1 MKVRS
6 ENDIP
11 PVASI
16 AAIRSAMR
24 DEFFP
29 AETAATI
36 ASVAGLRMN
45 ANMIDEFHSAIKTAG
60 LRAKRTSGEAPE

>member
-1 MKVRS
+1 MNVRS

-11 PVASI
+11 PVSSI

-45 ANMIDEFHSAIKTAG
+45 ANMIDEFHGAITIVG
-60 LRAKRTSGEAPE
+60 RA